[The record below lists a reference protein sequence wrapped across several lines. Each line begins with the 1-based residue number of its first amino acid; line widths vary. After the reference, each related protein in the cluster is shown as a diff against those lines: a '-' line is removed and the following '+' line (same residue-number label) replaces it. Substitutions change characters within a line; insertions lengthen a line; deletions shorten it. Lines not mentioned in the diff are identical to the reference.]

1 MSLDIPLIDI
11 HTHIGRL
18 PGVVGEVFTADDL
31 RHIAECEGARF
42 MLASSATAT
51 TVSQAAGTR
60 EVIAMVQQHGDR
72 LGAMLWINPH
82 DPDWRA
88 DVALAALAGST
99 GSPPATRP
107 EPAEGLVRGSTG
119 SPPASCP
126 EPVEGRRGVFGIK
139 IHPLLDHYAV
149 ELRALDEVFAVARA
163 HRWPILTHAD
173 HDGTPMGAAAYEPLI
188 RAYPDVILILAHLRL
203 EAIPLAKRYDNV
215 FVDTTYVDPVRVEL
229 GVDALG
235 PDKILFGS
243 DACEGFDVGHPVGR
257 PRPLRSYASLIAG
270 LRERGIS
277 DAALEKILYRNA
289 SQMFGIA

>member
-1 MSLDIPLIDI
+1 LSLDIPLIDI

-18 PGVVGEVFTADDL
+18 PGVVGEIFTADDL
-31 RHIAECEGARF
+31 CYIAEREGARF

-51 TVSQAAGTR
+51 TVSQAVGTR
-60 EVIAMVQQHGDR
+60 EALAMTQQHGDR
-72 LGAMLWINPH
+72 LGALLWINPH

-88 DVALAALAGST
+88 DAALAA
-99 GSPPATRP
+99 
-107 EPAEGLVRGSTG
+107 AEHGFR
-119 SPPASCP
+119 
-126 EPVEGRRGVFGIK
+126 GIK
-139 IHPLLDHYAV
+139 IHPVLDHYAV
-149 ELRALDEVFAVARA
+149 EMQALDEVFAVARA

-203 EAIPLAKRYDNV
+203 EAIPLAKRYDNA

-235 PDKILFGS
+235 PDKIIFGS
-243 DACEGFDVGHPVGR
+243 DACEGFDVGRPVGR
-257 PRPLRSYASLIAG
+257 PRPPRSYASLIAG
-270 LRERGIS
+270 LRARGIS

>member
-1 MSLDIPLIDI
+1 MSFDIPLIDI

-31 RHIAECEGARF
+31 RYIAEHEGARF

-60 EVIAMVQQHGDR
+60 EAIAMVQRHGDR
-72 LGAMLWINPH
+72 LAAMLWINPH

-88 DVALAALAGST
+88 DVALG
-99 GSPPATRP
+99 
-107 EPAEGLVRGSTG
+107 AEHGF
-119 SPPASCP
+119 C
-126 EPVEGRRGVFGIK
+126 GIK
-139 IHPLLDHYAV
+139 IHPVLDHYAV
-149 ELRALDEVFAVARA
+149 EPDGLSRPLDEVFAVARA

-215 FVDTTYVDPVRVEL
+215 FVDTTYVEPARVEL